1 MMDSKPFEKPVT
13 VELGH
18 VGKYRSVHS
27 TQEAMECLTTTWPL
41 NRGPRHHDAV
51 ETCMK
56 ALEGYRSVEEARR
69 AFVDAAME
77 SDVLVSEDRLVG
89 DRLH

>member
-1 MMDSKPFEKPVT
+1 
-13 VELGH
+13 
-18 VGKYRSVHS
+18 
-27 TQEAMECLTTTWPL
+27 
-41 NRGPRHHDAV
+41 
-51 ETCMK
+51 MK